1 MRLICPQIKGITEK
15 IYGTFSEGTGDVIPA
30 SSKRR
35 TFRVKFRSNKRKT
48 GGGFRCQVGYKF
60 HNNATITRLLLFLQQ
75 PEVETP
81 PELVPAPDPE
91 QGEVPKQGRFRVHL
105 DIMNLH

>member
-48 GGGFRCQVGYKF
+48 GGGFRCQVGLMF
-60 HNNATITRLLLFLQQ
+60 RNMNPITRLPLFLQQ
-75 PEVETP
+75 LEVEALL
-81 PELVPAPDPE
+81 ELAKVT
-91 QGEVPKQGRFRVHL
+91 QFC
-105 DIMNLH
+105 